1 MIFQNLID
9 FLLENACVNIRYLV
23 YRDILKTPLREQI
36 MLEMQEEIIEQKN
49 VQKILAYQHEDGWL
63 GEELH
68 GGYGVDSLMNRL
80 LNCGVET
87 SDVHIQ
93 KAITAL
99 TTPEIAKNHKWWMA
113 GGDALDADGR
123 GGNKAITAVIMAIAH
138 TDETL
143 SPLSE
148 EIDLSLKH
156 FIISLSYKSVEDFI
170 IRGKSKIYYKPSTM
184 FPDENH
190 ICILKDTKSWKNE
203 QNLKTVSS
211 GMEHCYNLMKNF
223 DEYITFKKPKEF
235 GGSFIGPFNFNW
247 QALNKIELPELQ
259 AMINSKNRYMF
270 GFWLRTLSHV
280 PKWGIQSTQ
289 PYELLA
295 DLVLKNNLFN
305 MLNDKT
311 LDGFRRLW
319 GIESSWKNETN
330 IKCDLIYTIM
340 KVCYPVVSSL

>member
-170 IRGKSKIYYKPSTM
+170 ISGKSKIY
-184 FPDENH
+184 
-190 ICILKDTKSWKNE
+190 
-203 QNLKTVSS
+203 
-211 GMEHCYNLMKNF
+211 
-223 DEYITFKKPKEF
+223 
-235 GGSFIGPFNFNW
+235 
-247 QALNKIELPELQ
+247 
-259 AMINSKNRYMF
+259 
-270 GFWLRTLSHV
+270 
-280 PKWGIQSTQ
+280 
-289 PYELLA
+289 
-295 DLVLKNNLFN
+295 
-305 MLNDKT
+305 
-311 LDGFRRLW
+311 
-319 GIESSWKNETN
+319 
-330 IKCDLIYTIM
+330 
-340 KVCYPVVSSL
+340 